1 MLRTRSRADRWWSQ
15 GHGTLLDDVAGNWW
29 VMYHAYENGYR
40 TLGRQTLL
48 MSRELYAVPVLIGCI
63 LFTLILAYAPEYRH
77 EGSIF
82 CIGLIFAIRAAAIHW
97 SLQVPEWAMMG
108 SRRQ

>member
-1 MLRTRSRADRWWSQ
+1 
-15 GHGTLLDDVAGNWW
+15 
-29 VMYHAYENGYR
+29 
-40 TLGRQTLL
+40 

-63 LFTLILAYAPEYRH
+63 LFTLVLEYAPEYRLV
-77 EGSIF
+77 GSVVCLAVIF
-82 CIGLIFAIRAAAIHW
+82 GIRAAAIHW